1 MSILS
6 KLVGRNDNVS
16 AIATKRS
23 DDYGMVPLDTGKPI
37 IAFMYFWGRGD
48 YPVFYPYMSLADET
62 EVVHYNAPR

>member
-1 MSILS
+1 
-6 KLVGRNDNVS
+6 
-16 AIATKRS
+16 
-23 DDYGMVPLDTGKPI
+23 MVPLDTGKPI